1 MATTPKER
9 FDAAVK
15 VIHGLPK
22 EGPFQPSYEI
32 MLTFYGL
39 YKQATEGTC
48 TKPKPWSWD
57 IVAKKKWDAWN
68 KLGTLTSE
76 QAMDLY
82 VEELK
87 KSIALSTNKWNTM
100 GDKDKRIVEAMPQEK
115 PVRDFMSTIGTFY
128 ELIDER
134 SPFEDEKHSYDLANG
149 DTNRNVIQ
157 ADISN
162 GNEMAMNHSMLVDP
176 LLKDLVKQDIKM
188 NGMPRGFQDKDFG
201 EDKPTESA
209 LSLLDSER
217 QNWDRISSI
226 KNAQDQDIN
235 GGMNGFHDDQ
245 DDGDLDES
253 EIHTPEIQ
261 TQNHT
266 RKNSEMLYD
275 NIEHPVNGEA
285 VKDDKVPSSDRLTSE
300 SESDEEFCDTSDQPS
315 PEELSRMTSKDQQ
328 MSTPLKGNLQNNR
341 QKYVHFSANPSLRT
355 DVEVDQQTFSPI
367 PNRLHRDN
375 ISMSRNFPFGLNF
388 QQKSP
393 HDSLIVH
400 GPSEDSLNVTGLSEI
415 GSENSNSSAQSNSL
429 TKSEVLMEENIRT
442 CGGGQ
447 ISPPGGSSSGKL
459 PSQGSYSS
467 QGYRP
472 VEGYGFYDGF
482 PVEGGQGGEG
492 GGGRDPRYP
501 PQMYGSVNE
510 QIAVTLMRLQQDMHT
525 VLQRLDSLEAVSRQ
539 QRKAEQ
545 SNSIFMSG
553 WWPFPNLTGK
563 TFLFVVIWP
572 MFVYWLMSRR
582 RRRTN

>member
-87 KSIALSTNKWNTM
+87 K
-100 GDKDKRIVEAMPQEK
+100 IVEAMPQEK

>member
-68 KLGTLTSE
+68 KLGTLSSE

-87 KSIALSTNKWNTM
+87 KSIALSTDKWNTM

-115 PVRDFMSTIGTFY
+115 PVRDFMETIGTFY

-134 SPFEDEKHSYDLANG
+134 SPFEDEKRSYDLANG
-149 DTNRNVIQ
+149 DTNSNVIQ
-157 ADISN
+157 ADIRN
-162 GNEMAMNHSMLVDP
+162 GNENSMNHSMLVDP
-176 LLKDLVKQDIKM
+176 LLKNLVKQDIKM
-188 NGMPRGFQDKDFG
+188 NGMPRGFQDKEFDD
-201 EDKPTESA
+201 EKPTESA
-209 LSLLDSER
+209 LSILDSER
-217 QNWDRISSI
+217 ENWDRISSI
-226 KNAQDQDIN
+226 KNAQDQNTN
-235 GGMNGFHDDQ
+235 G
-245 DDGDLDES
+245 
-253 EIHTPEIQ
+253 
-261 TQNHT
+261 
-266 RKNSEMLYD
+266 
-275 NIEHPVNGEA
+275 EHPVNGET
-285 VKDDKVPSSDRLTSE
+285 VTDDKVPSSDRLTSE
-300 SESDEEFCDTSDQPS
+300 SESEEEFCDTSDQPS
-315 PEELSRMTSKDQQ
+315 PEELSRKASEDQQ
-328 MSTPLKGNLQNNR
+328 MSTPLRGNLQNNR

-355 DVEVDQQTFSPI
+355 DIEVDQQTLSPI

-375 ISMSRNFPFGLNF
+375 LSMSRNFPFGLNF
-388 QQKSP
+388 QQRSL

-400 GPSEDSLNVTGLSEI
+400 GPSEDSFNVTGLSEI

-429 TKSEVLMEENIRT
+429 TKSEVLMEEHLSSENIRT

-492 GGGRDPRYP
+492 GGGRDPPYP

-510 QIAVTLMRLQQDMHT
+510 QIAITLMRLQQDMHT

-539 QRKAEQ
+539 QRKSDQ
-545 SNSIFMSG
+545 KNSIFMSS

>member
-1 MATTPKER
+1 
-9 FDAAVK
+9 
-15 VIHGLPK
+15 
-22 EGPFQPSYEI
+22 
-32 MLTFYGL
+32 
-39 YKQATEGTC
+39 
-48 TKPKPWSWD
+48 
-57 IVAKKKWDAWN
+57 
-68 KLGTLTSE
+68 
-76 QAMDLY
+76 MDLY

-87 KSIALSTNKWNTM
+87 K
-100 GDKDKRIVEAMPQEK
+100 IVEAMPQEK

-134 SPFEDEKHSYDLANG
+134 SPFEDEKRSYDHANG

-217 QNWDRISSI
+217 ESWDRISSI

-245 DDGDLDES
+245 DDEDLDES

-275 NIEHPVNGEA
+275 NIEHPVNGET

-328 MSTPLKGNLQNNR
+328 MSTPLKGNLPNNR

-539 QRKAEQ
+539 Q
-545 SNSIFMSG
+545 MSG
-553 WWPFPNLTGK
+553 WWPFPNLTGRHFCLLLSGQCLYTGLCQEGEEEQFK
-563 TFLFVVIWP
+563 KFILGENIVTSRNGPARKNKSAFNNI
-572 MFVYWLMSRR
+572 VYITKIINTLLR
-582 RRRTN
+582 

>member
-87 KSIALSTNKWNTM
+87 K
-100 GDKDKRIVEAMPQEK
+100 IVEAMPQEK

-134 SPFEDEKHSYDLANG
+134 SPFEDEKRSSDLANG

-217 QNWDRISSI
+217 ENWDRISSI

-235 GGMNGFHDDQ
+235 GGMNGLHDDQ
-245 DDGDLDES
+245 DDEDLDEA
-253 EIHTPEIQ
+253 EVHTSEIQ

-275 NIEHPVNGEA
+275 NIEHPVNGETMT
-285 VKDDKVPSSDRLTSE
+285 VDKVPSSGDRLTSE
-300 SESDEEFCDTSDQPS
+300 SESEEEFCDTSDQPS

-459 PSQGSYSS
+459 PSQGSYST

-482 PVEGGQGGEG
+482 PVEGGQGGDRE
-492 GGGRDPRYP
+492 GGRDPRYP

-539 QRKAEQ
+539 QRKSEQ
-545 SNSIFMSG
+545 SNSLFMSG

-572 MFVYWLMSRR
+572 MFVYWLMSGR

>member
-68 KLGTLTSE
+68 KLGTLTSD

-87 KSIALSTNKWNTM
+87 K
-100 GDKDKRIVEAMPQEK
+100 IVEAMPQEK

-134 SPFEDEKHSYDLANG
+134 SPFEDEKRSYDHANG

-162 GNEMAMNHSMLVDP
+162 GNEMAMNHSMLIDP

-209 LSLLDSER
+209 LSLVDSER
-217 QNWDRISSI
+217 ENWDRISSI

-245 DDGDLDES
+245 EDEDES
-253 EIHTPEIQ
+253 EVHTPEIQ

-275 NIEHPVNGEA
+275 NIEHPVNGETGTA
-285 VKDDKVPSSDRLTSE
+285 DTVPSNDRLTSE
-300 SESDEEFCDTSDQPS
+300 SESDDEFCDTSDQPS

-367 PNRLHRDN
+367 PNRLHRDD

-501 PQMYGSVNE
+501 PQMFGSVNE

-545 SNSIFMSG
+545 RNSIFMSS

>member
-68 KLGTLTSE
+68 KLGTLSSE

-87 KSIALSTNKWNTM
+87 K
-100 GDKDKRIVEAMPQEK
+100 IVEAMPQEK
-115 PVRDFMSTIGTFY
+115 PVRDFMETIGTFY

-134 SPFEDEKHSYDLANG
+134 SPFEDEKRSYDLANG
-149 DTNRNVIQ
+149 DTNSNVIQ
-157 ADISN
+157 ADIRN
-162 GNEMAMNHSMLVDP
+162 GNENSMNHSMLVDP
-176 LLKDLVKQDIKM
+176 LLKNLVKQDIKM
-188 NGMPRGFQDKDFG
+188 NGMPRGFQDKEFDD
-201 EDKPTESA
+201 EKPTESA
-209 LSLLDSER
+209 LSILDSER
-217 QNWDRISSI
+217 ENWDRISSI
-226 KNAQDQDIN
+226 KNAQDQNTN
-235 GGMNGFHDDQ
+235 G
-245 DDGDLDES
+245 
-253 EIHTPEIQ
+253 
-261 TQNHT
+261 
-266 RKNSEMLYD
+266 
-275 NIEHPVNGEA
+275 EHPVNGET
-285 VKDDKVPSSDRLTSE
+285 VTDDKVPSSDRLTSE
-300 SESDEEFCDTSDQPS
+300 SESEEEFCDTSDQPS
-315 PEELSRMTSKDQQ
+315 PEELSRKASEDQQ
-328 MSTPLKGNLQNNR
+328 MSTPLRGNLQNNR

-355 DVEVDQQTFSPI
+355 DIEVDQQTLSPI

-375 ISMSRNFPFGLNF
+375 LSMSRNFPFGLNF
-388 QQKSP
+388 QQRSL

-400 GPSEDSLNVTGLSEI
+400 GPSEDSFNVTGLSEI

-429 TKSEVLMEENIRT
+429 TKSEVLMEEHLSSENIRT

-492 GGGRDPRYP
+492 GGGRDPPYP

-510 QIAVTLMRLQQDMHT
+510 QIAITLMRLQQDMHT

-539 QRKAEQ
+539 QRKSDQ
-545 SNSIFMSG
+545 KNSIFMSS